1 MRKAL
6 KIVLIMFGVLIG
18 IPAVLGIAIWV
29 VGLVGD
35 FSKPE
40 WEELAKMQDADDFKE
55 AISDLK
61 DDSEIN
67 SPVQFYNC
75 GSSCEGDTFSITL
88 AMERK
93 SLSSDVTKDERL
105 TDQSGDTDINF
116 EALNVSWE
124 KIDEENVGNVSLPS
138 GNLKIDEDV
147 LKYSKFSILGTYLKA
162 DGMVG
167 DAKAK
172 GIVTGFEVT
181 KPKEL
186 AEARE
191 KKRIAKKKRQEWLAF
206 KSKALESFQE
216 GYEYTHFLPSMGAC
230 TPRHSKDKCIS
241 NDDWIKACKL
251 MVGNGENTREL
262 KQAEEDQMRSA
273 LLAIPYNSGMK
284 KILKTASIK
293 TFGAKTLG
301 VDTGFNPPRCVGVA
315 TLAWKIGST
324 EITKSIRGAPVSFKR
339 VGDKIIFSCYHGTV
353 VEWMQRLMSDNPS
366 GRGMSAVD
374 ICKNQVKK

>member
-1 MRKAL
+1 MKKFL
-6 KIVLIMFGVLIG
+6 KFILIGLGILIG
-18 IPAVLGIAIWV
+18 IPVVLGIGMWV

-40 WEELAKMQDADDFKE
+40 WEELAKMQDGDDFKE
-55 AISDLK
+55 AVSDLK
-61 DDSEIN
+61 DSSEIN
-67 SPVQFYNC
+67 TPVQFYNC

-167 DAKAK
+167 DAMAK

-181 KPKEL
+181 EPKKL

-216 GYEYTHFLPSMGAC
+216 GYEYTHFLPSMGTC
-230 TPRHSKDKCIS
+230 SPRHSKDKCIS

-251 MVGNGENTREL
+251 MVGNGENTRIIT
-262 KQAEEDQMRSA
+262 QAEEDQIRSA

-284 KILKTASIK
+284 KTLKTASIRTLGVK
-293 TFGAKTLG
+293 SLG
-301 VDTGFNPPRCVGVA
+301 VDTGFNPPRCVSVA

-324 EITKSIRGAPVSFKR
+324 EITKRISGAPIAFKR
-339 VGDKIIFSCYHGTV
+339 VGDKIIFSCYYGTV
-353 VEWMQRLMSDNPS
+353 VEWLQRLMSDNPS
-366 GRGMSAVD
+366 GRGMSVSD
-374 ICKNQVKK
+374 VCKNQIKK